1 MKQRGGSIVD
11 SNTVFIV
18 VMVIAVFNI
27 VAYLHVRD
35 WSSIAV
41 FLLAGALTIS
51 VTTNRTLG
59 LVAAIVTA
67 SLFRATNNLNFE
79 GMATKRADKT
89 EKPVKLVGPPE
100 KQKMKPKDVKNE
112 SVKDPQNEPKHD
124 FNSLFSA
131 EGMSG
136 QLDQLQNNQKV
147 LTNGIKAL
155 QPLMQ
160 QASIMLKGL
169 PSGFLDEA
177 LKNFSKNN
185 GKMNI

>member
-79 GMATKRADKT
+79 GMATKRADKA
-89 EKPVKLVGPPE
+89 KNPVKLVPPE

-112 SVKDPQNEPKHD
+112 SVKDNQNEHD

-177 LKNFSKNN
+177 LKKFTKNN